1 MSRTT
6 ATESPTVLIV
16 DDDEAV
22 RGALVWSLKE
32 AGFKVLAFA
41 SGEDLLA
48 ANACERPGC
57 LVLDLRMPGMS
68 GLDLQEALKARGIR
82 MPVIFISG
90 HGDIPTSVRAIKAGA
105 MDFVEKPLS
114 RDLLVE
120 RIREAFAL
128 DEELRRERTLT
139 VEILD
144 RYRRLTA
151 REREV
156 MALVTAGLSNKEIA
170 RQLQIS
176 PRTVENHRARVM
188 STMLADSL
196 AQLCNMARLCADEPA
211 V

>member
-1 MSRTT
+1 MGRSIVN
-6 ATESPTVLIV
+6 ESPTVVVV

-32 AGFKVLAFA
+32 AGFRVQSFA
-41 SGEDLLA
+41 SGEELLA
-48 ANACERPGC
+48 TGPGDRPGC

-68 GLDLQEALKARGIR
+68 GLELQDALKERGILL
-82 MPVIFISG
+82 PIIFISG
-90 HGDIPTSVRAIKAGA
+90 HGDIPSSVRAIKAGA

-114 RDLLVE
+114 RDALIE
-120 RIREAFAL
+120 RIRHALAL
-128 DEELRRERTLT
+128 DQEQRRQRALDA
-139 VEILD
+139 EIVG

-196 AQLCNMARLCADEPA
+196 AQLCHMAGICASEPQR
-211 V
+211 

>member
-1 MSRTT
+1 MS
-6 ATESPTVLIV
+6 ESPTVFLV

-32 AGFKVLAFA
+32 AGLRVQGFA
-41 SGEDLLA
+41 SAEELLA
-48 ANACERPGC
+48 ANLGERPGC

-68 GLDLQEALKARGIR
+68 GLDLQEALRECGNQI
-82 MPVIFISG
+82 PIIFISG
-90 HGDIPTSVRAIKAGA
+90 HGDIASSVRAIKAGA

-114 RDLLVE
+114 RDALVE

-128 DEELRRERTLT
+128 DEERRRQRATES
-139 VEILD
+139 EIVG

-156 MALVTAGLSNKEIA
+156 MALVTSGLSNKEIA

-188 STMLADSL
+188 ATMLADSL
-196 AQLCNMARLCADEPA
+196 AQLCQMAGICASEPEP
-211 V
+211 

>member
-1 MSRTT
+1 MS
-6 ATESPTVLIV
+6 ESPTVFLV

-32 AGFKVLAFA
+32 AGLKVQAFA

-48 ANACERPGC
+48 ANAGERPGC

-68 GLDLQEALKARGIR
+68 GLDLQEALRARGSQ
-82 MPVIFISG
+82 MPIIFITG
-90 HGDIPTSVRAIKAGA
+90 HGDIPSSVRAIKAGA
-105 MDFVEKPLS
+105 IDFVEKPLS
-114 RDLLVE
+114 REALIS
-120 RIREAFAL
+120 RIREAFEVDAQ
-128 DEELRRERTLT
+128 RRLHRAMES
-139 VEILD
+139 EIVG

-156 MALVTAGLSNKEIA
+156 MTLVTSGLSNKEIA

-188 STMLADSL
+188 ATMLADSL
-196 AQLCNMARLCADEPA
+196 AQLCHMAGICASEQD
-211 V
+211 